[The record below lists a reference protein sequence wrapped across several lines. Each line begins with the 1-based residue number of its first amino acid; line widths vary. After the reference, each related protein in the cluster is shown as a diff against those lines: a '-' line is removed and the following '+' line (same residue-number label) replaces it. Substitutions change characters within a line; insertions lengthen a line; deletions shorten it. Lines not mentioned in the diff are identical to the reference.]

1 MIVKG
6 IILIILIFGALVFLA
21 IKMSESIVKAELKM
35 FFFGLFFVTIITV
48 FNILLSVYFIIKAK
62 DKTGPRGR
70 KGLKGTIGEP
80 GDDGICQESCKKNS
94 IHQMII
100 KQLDNDENNLNETEM
115 KQLCYLKK
123 EIDLENSQLD
133 NSKLNELDG
142 LQNFYGKLNGITYEQ
157 GILNNFNGNFNNKF
171 NNLEL
176 KDKGDNLILN
186 LVSQQSCN

>member
-6 IILIILIFGALVFLA
+6 IILIILIFAALVFLA
-21 IKMSESIVKAELKM
+21 VKMSESIVKAELKM

-80 GDDGICQESCKKNS
+80 GEDGICQESCKKNS

-115 KQLCYLKK
+115 KQLCDLKNK
-123 EIDLENSQLD
+123 INLD
-133 NSKLNELDG
+133 NSNLNELTE
-142 LQNFYGKLNGITYEQ
+142 LQRFYEKLDEITYEED
-157 GILNNFNGNFNNKF
+157 ILDDFTTHF

-176 KDKGDNLILN
+176 KDNFGGNIVTLK
-186 LVSQQSCN
+186 STKSCN

>member
-80 GDDGICQESCKKNS
+80 GEDGVCHDSCQKNS

-100 KQLDNDENNLNETEM
+100 NKLESIDDLQGGKRNLDSDDMKKLCDLKSRLKSKYTLEELESIESIDYSNILTSTDLDSFTVLKLSDNNPLN
-115 KQLCYLKK
+115 
-123 EIDLENSQLD
+123 S
-133 NSKLNELDG
+133 
-142 LQNFYGKLNGITYEQ
+142 
-157 GILNNFNGNFNNKF
+157 
-171 NNLEL
+171 
-176 KDKGDNLILN
+176 DKPCI
-186 LVSQQSCN
+186 

>member
-6 IILIILIFGALVFLA
+6 IILIILIFAALVFLA

-35 FFFGLFFVTIITV
+35 FFFGLFFVTIITI

-80 GDDGICQESCKKNS
+80 GEDGICLESCKKNS

-100 KQLDNDENNLNETEM
+100 NKLESIDGPQGGKRNLDSEQMKKLCDLKNNLDYDESGLNGTTDEV
-115 KQLCYLKK
+115 LKK
-123 EIDLENSQLD
+123 LKTLRNDVSFNIFTEDAFTNGYE
-133 NSKLNELDG
+133 G
-142 LQNFYGKLNGITYEQ
+142 MKLNGGRATLSYSS
-157 GILNNFNGNFNNKF
+157 NK
-171 NNLEL
+171 
-176 KDKGDNLILN
+176 
-186 LVSQQSCN
+186 C

>member
-21 IKMSESIVKAELKM
+21 VKMSESIVKAELKM

-80 GDDGICQESCKKNS
+80 GEDGVCQESCKKNS

-100 KQLDNDENNLNETEM
+100 NKLESIEGPQGENLSSEEM
-115 KQLCYLKK
+115 KKLCYLKNNLN
-123 EIDLENSQLD
+123 LENSGLNGNNSDVLGSLD
-133 NSKLNELDG
+133 KIRTNVNQNIFEVDAFEDEYQGMKLN
-142 LQNFYGKLNGITYEQ
+142 Q
-157 GILNNFNGNFNNKF
+157 GTTLSGQSNK
-171 NNLEL
+171 
-176 KDKGDNLILN
+176 
-186 LVSQQSCN
+186 C

>member
-6 IILIILIFGALVFLA
+6 IILIILIFAALVFLA
-21 IKMSESIVKAELKM
+21 VKMSESIVKAELKM

-80 GDDGICQESCKKNS
+80 GEDGICQESCKKNS

-100 KQLDNDENNLNETEM
+100 KKLEDNTDLDDDNRM
-115 KQLCYLKK
+115 KKLCYLKNNLN
-123 EIDLENSQLD
+123 LEESGLNGYNSDVLD
-133 NSKLNELDG
+133 SLNDIRTKVNVDIFDENAFKNPGYQGMKLND
-142 LQNFYGKLNGITYEQ
+142 NKLSLESS
-157 GILNNFNGNFNNKF
+157 NK
-171 NNLEL
+171 
-176 KDKGDNLILN
+176 
-186 LVSQQSCN
+186 C